1 MGRKKKKMTP
11 AQAAAA
17 RWEVDEPQEPQT
29 NIDPNDLGHSTV
41 VVDKGKLAQFIWP
54 VILVAVVA
62 LVAYIMSGIG

>member
-17 RWEVDEPQEPQT
+17 RYETAEPQEPQT
-29 NIDPNDLGHSTV
+29 HIDPDDLGHSTV
-41 VVDKGKLAQFIWP
+41 VVDKGKLAQLIWP

-62 LVAYIMSGIG
+62 VAAYVMSGIG